1 MAVPSS
7 GAISLNA
14 IYNELDDDNY
24 NSGTTNSNVSLTS
37 LSNGSVDTINT
48 NNSAVH
54 RPDGSTPHSMSEFY
68 SYDHDAG
75 GAPPGGPGRD

>member
-37 LSNGSVDTINT
+37 LSNFLIDS
-48 NNSAVH
+48 
-54 RPDGSTPHSMSEFY
+54 
-68 SYDHDAG
+68 
-75 GAPPGGPGRD
+75 